1 MKLQCLL
8 VDDEPLALDIIES
21 YIKKVEG
28 IEIVG
33 KFSNPV
39 KAFELLQ
46 KQQVDLIFLDINM
59 PKLNGLELI
68 QSVADPPKI
77 IFTTAYRDYAQD
89 AFELDAVDYLLKP
102 ISFSRFLRALGKA
115 YQQLQWKP
123 LPGFEI
129 QEEEGAPFSEMK
141 FIYVKA
147 DKKMV
152 KVILEDIFYIESL
165 KDYILIHI
173 PGKRIITKQKI
184 SYLEEKL
191 PEDQFLRIHRS
202 FLISIAKIEAFTLN
216 HVEINGKELPIGRSY
231 KNEVAEILNQ
241 SID

>member
-1 MKLQCLL
+1 MNLQCLL

-21 YIKKVEG
+21 YINKVEG

-46 KQQVDLIFLDINM
+46 KQKVDLIFLDINM

-68 QSVADPPKI
+68 QSVADRPKI

-123 LPGFEI
+123 LPGF
-129 QEEEGAPFSEMK
+129 
-141 FIYVKA
+141 
-147 DKKMV
+147 
-152 KVILEDIFYIESL
+152 
-165 KDYILIHI
+165 
-173 PGKRIITKQKI
+173 
-184 SYLEEKL
+184 
-191 PEDQFLRIHRS
+191 
-202 FLISIAKIEAFTLN
+202 
-216 HVEINGKELPIGRSY
+216 
-231 KNEVAEILNQ
+231 
-241 SID
+241 